1 MTHVTSTPSTSEPRR
16 WPAFGV
22 MVTAQFMFIVDAF
35 IANVAIPSIRA
46 SLSATPA
53 QLEAILAVYQLGYAI
68 LLITGGRLGD
78 LFGRRRVFLLGLVA
92 FTATSAGCGL
102 ASSAAVLIAWRFA
115 QGLSAAMMVPQVL
128 ASVQA
133 LFAGTER
140 DRALSIFGLVMG
152 TGGAAGLL
160 VGGALTSADIAGLG
174 WRTAFLINV
183 PVGLAAAVLGWR
195 WIPRPA
201 AARAETHLDTAGV
214 AWMAISVAAV
224 LVPLLFG
231 RELHWP
237 VWSLALLA
245 VGLLGMATFQQFEA
259 RVDRAG
265 GTPLLP
271 PALLRHRTFMTG
283 LTASALH
290 YIGMMAFFLVLTLYL
305 QNGRQ
310 LSALRMGV
318 AILPLAIAFLAT
330 SRVANALVRRYG
342 TRPLL
347 GGLGLMALGLLV
359 LLSGFGAHAGAD
371 WAHPATP
378 GMTRIGVAVTLY
390 GAGQGLVVI
399 PLIGLVL
406 TGVARAQA
414 GAAAGLLITAQQ
426 LAGALGVACI
436 GGLYFMFA
444 ANHGAV
450 GIAHGTMAGCIAM
463 LVALGAAAVGFA
475 RLGAQQRQLAAA
487 GAASPA

>member
-1 MTHVTSTPSTSEPRR
+1 
-16 WPAFGV
+16 

-35 IANVAIPSIRA
+35 IANVAIPSIRT
-46 SLSATPA
+46 SLHATPA
-53 QLEAILAVYQLGYAI
+53 QLEAVLAVYQLGYAI

-78 LFGRRRVFLLGLVA
+78 LFGRRRVFLLGLIA

-102 ASSAAVLIAWRFA
+102 AGSAAALIAWRFA

-133 LFAGTER
+133 LFTGAER

-174 WRTAFLINV
+174 WRAAFLINL
-183 PVGLAAAVLGWR
+183 PVGLVAAVLGWR
-195 WIPRPA
+195 WIPRPTA
-201 AARAETHLDTAGV
+201 AAAEVHLDKAGV

-237 VWSLALLA
+237 VWSLVLLV
-245 VGLLGMATFQQFEA
+245 VGLLGMATFQQLEA

-271 PALLRHRTFMTG
+271 PALLQHRAFMTG
-283 LTASALH
+283 LTASGLY
-290 YIGMMAFFLVLTLYL
+290 YISMM
-305 QNGRQ
+305 
-310 LSALRMGV
+310 
-318 AILPLAIAFLAT
+318 AIAFLVT

-342 TRPLL
+342 IRSLL
-347 GGLGLMALGLLV
+347 GGLGLMAMGLLV
-359 LLSGFGAHAGAD
+359 LLSGFGTT
-371 WAHPATP
+371 WAHPIAP
-378 GMTRIGVAVTLY
+378 SMTRISIALALH
-390 GAGQGLVVI
+390 GAGQGLVIV
-399 PLIGLVL
+399 PLIGLIL
-406 TGVARAQA
+406 TGVPRTQA

-436 GGLYFMFA
+436 GGLYFTFA
-444 ANHGAV
+444 ADGTVTGMTHGLV
-450 GIAHGTMAGCIAM
+450 G
-463 LVALGAAAVGFA
+463 VDE
-475 RLGAQQRQLAAA
+475 
-487 GAASPA
+487 

>member
-1 MTHVTSTPSTSEPRR
+1 MSQLRRR
-16 WPAFGV
+16 WLAFGV

-35 IANVAIPSIRA
+35 IANVAIPSIRT
-46 SLSATPA
+46 SLHATPA
-53 QLEAILAVYQLGYAI
+53 QLEAVLAVYQLGYAI

-78 LFGRRRVFLLGLVA
+78 LFGRRRVFLLGLIA

-102 ASSAAVLIAWRFA
+102 AGSAAALIAWRFA

-133 LFAGTER
+133 LFAGAER

-174 WRTAFLINV
+174 WRTTFLINV
-183 PVGLAAAVLGWR
+183 PVGLTAALLGWR

-201 AARAETHLDTAGV
+201 PGVAKVNLDTAGV

-237 VWSLALLA
+237 VWSLALLI
-245 VGLLGMATFQQFEA
+245 VGLLGMATFQQLEA

-271 PALLRHRTFMTG
+271 PALLQHRAFMTG

-310 LSALRMGV
+310 LSALHMGV
-318 AILPLAIAFLAT
+318 VILPLALAFLIT
-330 SRVANALVRRYG
+330 SRVANAMVRRYG
-342 TRPLL
+342 IRSLL
-347 GGLGLMALGLLV
+347 SGLGLMALGLLM
-359 LLSGFGAHAGAD
+359 LLSGFGTA
-371 WAHPATP
+371 WAHPIAP
-378 GMTRIGVAVTLY
+378 SMTRISIALALH
-390 GAGQGLVVI
+390 GAGQGLVIV

-406 TGVARAQA
+406 TGVPRTQA

-436 GGLYFMFA
+436 GGLYFIFA
-444 ANHGAV
+444 ADGSVA
-450 GIAHGTMAGCIAM
+450 GTAHGTMAGCLAM
-463 LVALGAAAVGFA
+463 LMALGAAAAGFM
-475 RLGAQQRQLAAA
+475 RLGSQQRQLAAA
-487 GAASPA
+487 GAASVASPA

>member
-1 MTHVTSTPSTSEPRR
+1 MTHVSSASPTSEPRR
-16 WPAFGV
+16 WLAFGV

-35 IANVAIPSIRA
+35 IANVAIPSIRT
-46 SLSATPA
+46 SLHATPA
-53 QLEAILAVYQLGYAI
+53 QLEAVLAVYQLGYAI

-78 LFGRRRVFLLGLVA
+78 LFGRRRVFLLGLIA

-102 ASSAAVLIAWRFA
+102 AGSAAALIAWRFA

-133 LFAGTER
+133 LFTGAER

-174 WRTAFLINV
+174 WRAAFLVNL
-183 PVGLAAAVLGWR
+183 PVGLVAALLGWR
-195 WIPRPA
+195 WIPRPTA
-201 AARAETHLDTAGV
+201 AAAEVHLDKAGV

-237 VWSLALLA
+237 AWSLVLLV
-245 VGLLGMATFQQFEA
+245 VGLLGMATFQQLEA
-259 RVDRAG
+259 RIDRAG

-271 PALLRHRTFMTG
+271 PALLQHRAFMTG
-283 LTASALH
+283 LTASGLH
-290 YIGMMAFFLVLTLYL
+290 YISMMAFFLVLTLYL

-310 LSALRMGV
+310 LSALRMGIV
-318 AILPLAIAFLAT
+318 ILPLAIAFLIT

-342 TRPLL
+342 MRSLL
-347 GGLGLMALGLLV
+347 GGLGLMAVGLLV
-359 LLSGFGAHAGAD
+359 LLSGFGTT
-371 WAHPATP
+371 WAHPTTP
-378 GMTRIGVAVTLY
+378 SMTRISIALALH
-390 GAGQGLVVI
+390 GAGQGLVIV
-399 PLIGLVL
+399 PLIGLIL
-406 TGVARAQA
+406 TGVPRTQA

-436 GGLYFMFA
+436 GGLYFTFA
-444 ANHGAV
+444 ADGSAT
-450 GIAHGTMAGCIAM
+450 GMTHGTMAGCIAM
-463 LVALGAAAVGFA
+463 LVALGAAATGFM
-475 RLGAQQRQLAAA
+475 RLGARQRQLAVA
-487 GAASPA
+487 GVASPA

>member
-1 MTHVTSTPSTSEPRR
+1 MTHVSSTSTPSEPRR
-16 WPAFGV
+16 WLAFGV

-35 IANVAIPSIRA
+35 IANVAIPSIRT
-46 SLSATPA
+46 SLHATPA
-53 QLEAILAVYQLGYAI
+53 QLEAVLAVYQLGYAI

-102 ASSAAVLIAWRFA
+102 AGSAAALIAWRFA

-133 LFAGTER
+133 LFAGAER

-174 WRTAFLINV
+174 WRAAFLINV
-183 PVGLAAAVLGWR
+183 PVGLTAALLGWR
-195 WIPRPA
+195 WIPRPTA
-201 AARAETHLDTAGV
+201 DATKIHLDTAGV

-237 VWSLALLA
+237 VWCL
-245 VGLLGMATFQQFEA
+245 GLLIIGLLSMATFQQLEA

-271 PALLRHRTFMTG
+271 PALLQHRAFMTG
-283 LTASALH
+283 LTASGLH
-290 YIGMMAFFLVLTLYL
+290 YISMMAFFLVLTLYL
-305 QNGRQ
+305 QNGRH
-310 LSALRMGV
+310 LSAMRMGV
-318 AILPLAIAFLAT
+318 VILPLAIAFLIT

-342 TRPLL
+342 VRSLL
-347 GGLGLMALGLLV
+347 GGLGLMAVGLLM
-359 LLSGFGAHAGAD
+359 LLSGFGTE
-371 WAHPATP
+371 WAHPAVP
-378 GMTRIGVAVTLY
+378 SMTRISIALALH
-390 GAGQGLVVI
+390 GAGQGLVIV

-406 TGVARAQA
+406 TGVPRTQA

-436 GGLYFMFA
+436 GGLYFIFA
-444 ANHGAV
+444 AD
-450 GIAHGTMAGCIAM
+450 GTAAGMTRGMMAGCLAM
-463 LVALGAAAVGFA
+463 LMALGAAALGFA
-475 RLGAQQRQLAAA
+475 RLGMQQRQLAAA

>member
-1 MTHVTSTPSTSEPRR
+1 MTHVSSTLSTSEPRR
-16 WPAFGV
+16 WLAFGV

-35 IANVAIPSIRA
+35 IANVAIPSIRT
-46 SLSATPA
+46 SLHATPA
-53 QLEAILAVYQLGYAI
+53 QLEAVLAVYQLGYAI

-78 LFGRRRVFLLGLVA
+78 LFGRRRLFLLGLIA

-102 ASSAAVLIAWRFA
+102 AGSAPALIAWRFA

-133 LFAGTER
+133 LFAGAER

-174 WRTAFLINV
+174 WRAAFLINV
-183 PVGLAAAVLGWR
+183 PVGLTAALLGWR
-195 WIPRPA
+195 WIPRPTA
-201 AARAETHLDTAGV
+201 AAEVRLDTAGV

-237 VWSLALLA
+237 VWSLALLI
-245 VGLLGMATFQQFEA
+245 VGLLGMATFQQLEA

-271 PALLRHRTFMTG
+271 PTLLQHRAFMTG
-283 LTASALH
+283 LTASGLH
-290 YIGMMAFFLVLTLYL
+290 YIGMMAFFLIITLYL

-318 AILPLAIAFLAT
+318 AILPLAITFLIT

-342 TRPLL
+342 MRALL
-347 GGLGLMALGLLV
+347 GGLGLMAAGLLV
-359 LLSGFGAHAGAD
+359 LLSGFGAE

-378 GMTRIGVAVTLY
+378 GMMRIGVAVALY
-390 GAGQGLVVI
+390 GAGQGLVVV

-406 TGVARAQA
+406 TGVTRTQA

-436 GGLYFMFA
+436 GGLYFTFA
-444 ANHGAV
+444 ADGSATGITHGA
-450 GIAHGTMAGCIAM
+450 IAGCIAM
-463 LVALGAAAVGFA
+463 LVALGAAAAGFA
-475 RLGAQQRQLAAA
+475 RLGTQQRQLAAA

>member
-1 MTHVTSTPSTSEPRR
+1 MTHVSPVSSMSPMSQLRRR
-16 WPAFGV
+16 WLAFGV

-35 IANVAIPSIRA
+35 IANVAIPSIRTSLHA
-46 SLSATPA
+46 SPA
-53 QLEAILAVYQLGYAI
+53 QLEAVLAVYQLGYAI

-78 LFGRRRVFLLGLVA
+78 LFGRRRVFLLGLIA

-102 ASSAAVLIAWRFA
+102 AGSAAALIAWRFA

-133 LFAGTER
+133 LFAGAER

-174 WRTAFLINV
+174 WRSAFLINV
-183 PVGLAAAVLGWR
+183 PVGLTAALLGWR
-195 WIPRPA
+195 WIPRQTA
-201 AARAETHLDTAGV
+201 ATDVHLDTAGV
-214 AWMAISVAAV
+214 AWMAVSVAAV

-237 VWSLALLA
+237 VWSLALLI
-245 VGLLGMATFQQFEA
+245 VGLLGMATFQQLEA

-271 PALLRHRTFMTG
+271 PTLLQHRAFMTG
-283 LTASALH
+283 LTASGLH

-305 QNGRQ
+305 QNERQ

-318 AILPLAIAFLAT
+318 VILPLAIAFLIT

-342 TRPLL
+342 VRSLL
-347 GGLGLMALGLLV
+347 GGLGLMAAGLV
-359 LLSGFGAHAGAD
+359 MLLSGFGTD

-378 GMTRIGVAVTLY
+378 GMTQIGIAVTLY
-390 GAGQGLVVI
+390 GAGQGLVVV

-406 TGVARAQA
+406 TGVARTQA

-436 GGLYFMFA
+436 GGLYFTFA
-444 ANHGAV
+444 ADGSAV
-450 GIAHGTMAGCIAM
+450 GMTHGTMAGCLAM

>member
-1 MTHVTSTPSTSEPRR
+1 VTHLSSASSVSEPRR
-16 WPAFGV
+16 WLAFGV

-35 IANVAIPSIRA
+35 IANVAIPSIRT
-46 SLSATPA
+46 SLHATPA
-53 QLEAILAVYQLGYAI
+53 QLEAVLAVYQLGYAI

-102 ASSAAVLIAWRFA
+102 AGSAAALIAWRFT

-133 LFAGTER
+133 LFAGAER

-174 WRTAFLINV
+174 WRSAFLINV
-183 PVGLAAAVLGWR
+183 PVGLTAALLGWR
-195 WIPRPA
+195 WIPHPSADA
-201 AARAETHLDTAGV
+201 AKVHLDTAGV
-214 AWMAISVAAV
+214 AWMAVSVAAV

-237 VWSLALLA
+237 VWTLALLA
-245 VGLLGMATFQQFEA
+245 VGVLGMATFQQLEA

-271 PALLRHRTFMTG
+271 PTLLQHRAFMTG

-310 LSALRMGV
+310 LSAVRMGV
-318 AILPLAIAFLAT
+318 AILPLAITFLIT
-330 SRVANALVRRYG
+330 SRVANALVRRHG
-342 TRPLL
+342 IRALL
-347 GGLGLMALGLLV
+347 AGLGLMALGLLT
-359 LLSGFGAHAGAD
+359 LLSGFGTA

-378 GMTRIGVAVTLY
+378 SMARIGIAVALY
-390 GAGQGLVVI
+390 GAGQGLVVV

-406 TGVARAQA
+406 TGVARTQA

-436 GGLYFMFA
+436 GGLYFTFA
-444 ANHGAV
+444 AGGGAI
-450 GIAHGTMAGCIAM
+450 GMAHGTMAGCIAM
-463 LVALGAAAVGFA
+463 LAALGAAAVGFA

>member
-1 MTHVTSTPSTSEPRR
+1 MTHASSVSPASEPRR
-16 WPAFGV
+16 WLAFGV

-35 IANVAIPSIRA
+35 IANVAIPSIRT
-46 SLSATPA
+46 SLHATPA
-53 QLEAILAVYQLGYAI
+53 QLEAVLAVYQLGYAI

-78 LFGRRRVFLLGLVA
+78 LFGRRRVFLLGLIA

-102 ASSAAVLIAWRFA
+102 AGSAAALIAWRFA

-133 LFAGTER
+133 LFTGAER

-174 WRTAFLINV
+174 WRAAFLINL
-183 PVGLAAAVLGWR
+183 PVGLVAAVLGWR
-195 WIPRPA
+195 WIPRPTA
-201 AARAETHLDTAGV
+201 AAAEVHLDKAGV

-237 VWSLALLA
+237 VWSLVLLV
-245 VGLLGMATFQQFEA
+245 VGLLGMATFQQLEA

-271 PALLRHRTFMTG
+271 PALLQHRAFMTG
-283 LTASALH
+283 LTASGLH
-290 YIGMMAFFLVLTLYL
+290 YISMMAFFLVLTLYL

-310 LSALRMGV
+310 LSALRMGMV
-318 AILPLAIAFLAT
+318 ILPLAIAFLVT

-342 TRPLL
+342 IRSLL
-347 GGLGLMALGLLV
+347 GGLGLMAMGLLV
-359 LLSGFGAHAGAD
+359 LLSGFGTT
-371 WAHPATP
+371 WAHPIAP
-378 GMTRIGVAVTLY
+378 SMTRISIALALH
-390 GAGQGLVVI
+390 GAGQGLVIV
-399 PLIGLVL
+399 PLIGLIL
-406 TGVARAQA
+406 TGVPRTQA

-436 GGLYFMFA
+436 GGLYFTFA
-444 ANHGAV
+444 ADGTV
-450 GIAHGTMAGCIAM
+450 TGMTHGTMAGCIAM
-463 LVALGAAAVGFA
+463 LVALGAAATGFMQ
-475 RLGAQQRQLAAA
+475 LGARQRQLAAA
-487 GAASPA
+487 GVASPA

>member
-1 MTHVTSTPSTSEPRR
+1 MTHVSSSSSASEPRR
-16 WPAFGV
+16 WLAFGV

-35 IANVAIPSIRA
+35 IANVAIPSIRT
-46 SLSATPA
+46 SLHATPA
-53 QLEAILAVYQLGYAI
+53 QLEAVLAVYQLGYAI

-78 LFGRRRVFLLGLVA
+78 LFGRRRVFLLGLIA

-102 ASSAAVLIAWRFA
+102 AASAAALIAWRFA

-174 WRTAFLINV
+174 WRSAFLINV
-183 PVGLAAAVLGWR
+183 PVGLTAALLGWR

-201 AARAETHLDTAGV
+201 AAMPVRLDAAGV
-214 AWMAISVAAV
+214 AWMAASVAAV

-237 VWSLALLA
+237 GWTLAMLA
-245 VGLLGMATFQQFEA
+245 AGVLGVATFQRLEA

-271 PALLRHRTFMTG
+271 PALLQHRAFMTG
-283 LTASALH
+283 LTASGLH

-310 LSALRMGV
+310 LSALQMGV
-318 AILPLAIAFLAT
+318 AILPLAIAFLGT

-342 TRPLL
+342 VRAML
-347 GGLGLMALGLLV
+347 GGLALMALGLLV
-359 LLSGFGAHAGAD
+359 LVSGFGAD
-371 WAHPATP
+371 WSHPAAP
-378 GMTRIGVAVTLY
+378 GMTLIGIAVALY
-390 GAGQGLVVI
+390 GAGQGLVVV

-414 GAAAGLLITAQQ
+414 GAAAGLLITTQQ
-426 LAGALGVACI
+426 VAGALGVACI
-436 GGLYFMFA
+436 GGLYFTFA
-444 ANHGAV
+444 ADGGGS
-450 GIAHGTMAGCIAM
+450 GIARGTIAGCVAM
-463 LVALGAAAVGFA
+463 LAALAAAAIGFA
-475 RLGAQQRQLAAA
+475 RLGAHQRRLSAA
-487 GAASPA
+487 GAANPA

>member
-1 MTHVTSTPSTSEPRR
+1 
-16 WPAFGV
+16 

-35 IANVAIPSIRA
+35 IANVAIPSIRT
-46 SLSATPA
+46 SLHATPA
-53 QLEAILAVYQLGYAI
+53 QLEAVLAVYQLGYAI

-78 LFGRRRVFLLGLVA
+78 LFGRRRVFLLGLIA

-102 ASSAAVLIAWRFA
+102 AGSAAALIAWRFA

-133 LFAGTER
+133 LFTGAER

-174 WRTAFLINV
+174 WRAAFLINL
-183 PVGLAAAVLGWR
+183 PVGLVAAVLGWR
-195 WIPRPA
+195 WIPRPTA
-201 AARAETHLDTAGV
+201 AAAEVHLDKAGV

-237 VWSLALLA
+237 VWSLVLLV
-245 VGLLGMATFQQFEA
+245 VGLLGMATFQQLEA

-271 PALLRHRTFMTG
+271 PALLQHRAFMTG
-283 LTASALH
+283 LTASGLH
-290 YIGMMAFFLVLTLYL
+290 YISMMAFFLVLTLYL

-310 LSALRMGV
+310 LSALRMGMV
-318 AILPLAIAFLAT
+318 ILPLAIAFLVT

-342 TRPLL
+342 IRSLL
-347 GGLGLMALGLLV
+347 GGLGLMAMGLLV
-359 LLSGFGAHAGAD
+359 LLSGFGTT
-371 WAHPATP
+371 WAHPIAP
-378 GMTRIGVAVTLY
+378 SMTRISIALALH
-390 GAGQGLVVI
+390 GAGQGLVIV
-399 PLIGLVL
+399 PLIGLIL
-406 TGVARAQA
+406 TGVPRTQA

-436 GGLYFMFA
+436 GGLYFTFA
-444 ANHGAV
+444 ADGTV
-450 GIAHGTMAGCIAM
+450 TGMTHGTMAGCIAM
-463 LVALGAAAVGFA
+463 LVALGAAATGFMQLVA
-475 RLGAQQRQLAAA
+475 RQRQLAAA
-487 GAASPA
+487 GVASPA

>member
-1 MTHVTSTPSTSEPRR
+1 MTHVSLTPSTSEPRR
-16 WPAFGV
+16 WLAFGV

-35 IANVAIPSIRA
+35 IANVAIPSIRT
-46 SLSATPA
+46 SLHATPA
-53 QLEAILAVYQLGYAI
+53 QLEAVLAVYQLGYAI

-102 ASSAAVLIAWRFA
+102 AGSAAALIAWRFA

-133 LFAGTER
+133 LFAGAER

-174 WRTAFLINV
+174 WRSAFLINV
-183 PVGLAAAVLGWR
+183 PVGLTAAWLGSR
-195 WIPRPA
+195 WIPHPTPDA
-201 AARAETHLDTAGV
+201 AKVRLDTAGV
-214 AWMAISVAAV
+214 AWMATSVAAV

-237 VWSLALLA
+237 VWSLVLLT
-245 VGLLGMATFQQFEA
+245 VGLLGMATFQQLEA

-271 PALLRHRTFMTG
+271 PALLQHRAFMTG
-283 LTASALH
+283 MTASALH

-305 QNGRQ
+305 QNGRH

-318 AILPLAIAFLAT
+318 VILPLAVAFLVT
-330 SRVANALVRRYG
+330 SRLANALVRRFG
-342 TRPLL
+342 VRALL
-347 GGLGLMALGLLV
+347 GGLGLMALGLMV
-359 LLSGFGAHAGAD
+359 LLSGFGTT

-378 GMTRIGVAVTLY
+378 DMTRIGIAVTLY
-390 GAGQGLVVI
+390 GAGQGLVVV

-406 TGVARAQA
+406 TGVARTQA

-444 ANHGAV
+444 GDGSAAGM
-450 GIAHGTMAGCIAM
+450 AHGTMAGCLAM
-463 LVALGAAAVGFA
+463 LAALGAAALGFA
-475 RLGAQQRQLAAA
+475 RLGAQQRHMVASGAPSAA
-487 GAASPA
+487 

>member
-1 MTHVTSTPSTSEPRR
+1 MSQLHRH
-16 WPAFGV
+16 WLAFGV

-35 IANVAIPSIRA
+35 IANVAIPSIRM
-46 SLSATPA
+46 SLHATPA
-53 QLEAILAVYQLGYAI
+53 QLEAVLAVYQLGYAI

-102 ASSAAVLIAWRFA
+102 AGSAGALIAWRFA
-115 QGLSAAMMVPQVL
+115 QGLSAAILVPQVL

-160 VGGALTSADIAGLG
+160 LGGALTSADIAGLG
-174 WRTAFLINV
+174 WRSAFLINV
-183 PVGLAAAVLGWR
+183 PVGLTAALLGWR
-195 WIPRPA
+195 WIPRQTA
-201 AARAETHLDTAGV
+201 AADVHLDTAGV

-237 VWSLALLA
+237 LWSLALLI
-245 VGLLGMATFQQFEA
+245 VGLLGMATFQQLEA

-271 PALLRHRTFMTG
+271 PALLQHRAFMTG
-283 LTASALH
+283 LTASGLH

-310 LSALRMGV
+310 LSALHMGV
-318 AILPLAIAFLAT
+318 VILPLALAFLIT

-342 TRPLL
+342 IRSLL
-347 GGLGLMALGLLV
+347 GGLGLMAMGLLM
-359 LLSGFGAHAGAD
+359 LLSGFGTE
-371 WAHPATP
+371 WAHPIAP
-378 GMTRIGVAVTLY
+378 SMTRISIALALH
-390 GAGQGLVVI
+390 GAGQGLVIV

-406 TGVARAQA
+406 TGVPRTQA

-436 GGLYFMFA
+436 GGLYFTFA
-444 ANHGAV
+444 ADGSVA
-450 GIAHGTMAGCIAM
+450 GMAHGTMAGCLAM
-463 LVALGAAAVGFA
+463 LMALGAAAAGFM
-475 RLGAQQRQLAAA
+475 RLGSQQRQLAAA
-487 GAASPA
+487 GAASAA

>member
-1 MTHVTSTPSTSEPRR
+1 MSQLRRR
-16 WPAFGV
+16 WLAFGV

-35 IANVAIPSIRA
+35 IANVAIPSIRTSLHA
-46 SLSATPA
+46 SPA
-53 QLEAILAVYQLGYAI
+53 QLEAVLAVYQLGYAI

-78 LFGRRRVFLLGLVA
+78 LFGRRRVFLLGLIA

-102 ASSAAVLIAWRFA
+102 AGSAAALIAWRFA

-133 LFAGTER
+133 LFAGAER

-174 WRTAFLINV
+174 WRSAFLINV
-183 PVGLAAAVLGWR
+183 PVGLTAALLGWR
-195 WIPRPA
+195 WIPRQTA
-201 AARAETHLDTAGV
+201 ATDVRLDTAGV
-214 AWMAISVAAV
+214 AWMAVSVAAV

-237 VWSLALLA
+237 VWSLALLI
-245 VGLLGMATFQQFEA
+245 VGLLGMATFQQLEA

-271 PALLRHRTFMTG
+271 PTLLQHRAFMTG
-283 LTASALH
+283 LTASGLH

-305 QNGRQ
+305 QNERQ

-318 AILPLAIAFLAT
+318 VILPLAIAFLIT

-342 TRPLL
+342 VRSLL
-347 GGLGLMALGLLV
+347 GGLGLMAAGLV
-359 LLSGFGAHAGAD
+359 MLLSGFGTD

-378 GMTRIGVAVTLY
+378 GMTQIGIAVTLY
-390 GAGQGLVVI
+390 GAGQGLVVV

-406 TGVARAQA
+406 TGVARTQA

-436 GGLYFMFA
+436 GGLYFTFA
-444 ANHGAV
+444 ADGSAV
-450 GIAHGTMAGCIAM
+450 GMTHGTMAGCLAM

>member
-1 MTHVTSTPSTSEPRR
+1 MTHVSSTSSASEPRR
-16 WPAFGV
+16 WLAFGV

-35 IANVAIPSIRA
+35 IANVAIPSIRT
-46 SLSATPA
+46 SLHATPA
-53 QLEAILAVYQLGYAI
+53 QLEAVLAVYQLGYAI

-102 ASSAAVLIAWRFA
+102 AGSAAALIAWRFA

-133 LFAGTER
+133 LFAGAER

-174 WRTAFLINV
+174 WRSAFLINV
-183 PVGLAAAVLGWR
+183 PVGLTAALLGWR
-195 WIPRPA
+195 WIPHPA
-201 AARAETHLDTAGV
+201 PNATKVHLDSAGV

-237 VWSLALLA
+237 TWSLVLLIL
-245 VGLLGMATFQQFEA
+245 GLVGMATFQQLEA

-271 PALLRHRTFMTG
+271 PTLLQHRAFMTG

-305 QNGRQ
+305 QNGRH
-310 LSALRMGV
+310 LSALHMGV
-318 AILPLAIAFLAT
+318 VILPLAVAFLVT
-330 SRVANALVRRYG
+330 SRMANALVRRFG
-342 TRPLL
+342 VRALL

-359 LLSGFGAHAGAD
+359 LLSGFGTPFGAS
-371 WAHPATP
+371 WAHPTTP
-378 GMTRIGVAVTLY
+378 GMTQVGIAVTLY
-390 GAGQGLVVI
+390 GAGQGLVVV

-406 TGVARAQA
+406 TGVARTQA

-444 ANHGAV
+444 GDGSAAGM
-450 GIAHGTMAGCIAM
+450 AHGTMAGCLAM
-463 LVALGAAAVGFA
+463 LAALGAAAAGFA
-475 RLGAQQRQLAAA
+475 RLGAQQRHLEAT
-487 GAASPA
+487 GAASAA

>member
-1 MTHVTSTPSTSEPRR
+1 
-16 WPAFGV
+16 

-35 IANVAIPSIRA
+35 IANVAIPSIRT
-46 SLSATPA
+46 SLHATPA
-53 QLEAILAVYQLGYAI
+53 QLEAVLAVYQLGYAI

-78 LFGRRRVFLLGLVA
+78 LFGRRRVFLLGLIA

-102 ASSAAVLIAWRFA
+102 AGSAAALIAWRFA

-133 LFAGTER
+133 LFTGAER

-174 WRTAFLINV
+174 WRAAFLVNL
-183 PVGLAAAVLGWR
+183 PVGLVAALLGWR
-195 WIPRPA
+195 WIPRPTA
-201 AARAETHLDTAGV
+201 AAAEVHLDKAGV

-237 VWSLALLA
+237 AWSLVLLV
-245 VGLLGMATFQQFEA
+245 VGLLGMATFQQLEA
-259 RVDRAG
+259 RIDRAG

-271 PALLRHRTFMTG
+271 PALLQHRAFMTG
-283 LTASALH
+283 LTASGLH
-290 YIGMMAFFLVLTLYL
+290 YISMMAFFLVLTLYL

-310 LSALRMGV
+310 LSALRMGIV
-318 AILPLAIAFLAT
+318 ILPLAIAFLIT

-342 TRPLL
+342 MRSLL
-347 GGLGLMALGLLV
+347 GGLGLMAVGLLV
-359 LLSGFGAHAGAD
+359 LLSGFGTT
-371 WAHPATP
+371 WAHPTTP
-378 GMTRIGVAVTLY
+378 SMTRISIALALH
-390 GAGQGLVVI
+390 GAGQGLVIV
-399 PLIGLVL
+399 PLIGLIL
-406 TGVARAQA
+406 TGVPRTQA

-436 GGLYFMFA
+436 GGLYFTFA
-444 ANHGAV
+444 ADGSAT
-450 GIAHGTMAGCIAM
+450 GMTHGTMAGCIAM
-463 LVALGAAAVGFA
+463 LVALGAAATGFM
-475 RLGAQQRQLAAA
+475 RLGARQRQLAVA
-487 GAASPA
+487 GVASPA

>member
-1 MTHVTSTPSTSEPRR
+1 MTHVSPVSSISEPRR

-35 IANVAIPSIRA
+35 IANVAIPSIRTSLHA
-46 SLSATPA
+46 SPA
-53 QLEAILAVYQLGYAI
+53 QLEAVLAVYQLGYAI

-78 LFGRRRVFLLGLVA
+78 LFGRRRVFLLGLIA

-102 ASSAAVLIAWRFA
+102 AGSAAALIAWRFA

-160 VGGALTSADIAGLG
+160 VGGALTSADFAGLG
-174 WRTAFLINV
+174 WRSAFLINV
-183 PVGLAAAVLGWR
+183 PVGLTAALLGWR
-195 WIPRPA
+195 WIPRQTA
-201 AARAETHLDTAGV
+201 ATDVRLDTAGV
-214 AWMAISVAAV
+214 AWMAVSVAAV

-237 VWSLALLA
+237 VWSVALLI
-245 VGLLGMATFQQFEA
+245 VGLLGMATFQQLEA

-271 PALLRHRTFMTG
+271 PTLLQHRAFMTG
-283 LTASALH
+283 LTASGLH

-305 QNGRQ
+305 QNERQ

-318 AILPLAIAFLAT
+318 VILPLAIAFLIT

-342 TRPLL
+342 VRSLL
-347 GGLGLMALGLLV
+347 GGLGLMAAGLV
-359 LLSGFGAHAGAD
+359 MLLSGFGTD

-378 GMTRIGVAVTLY
+378 GMTQIGIAVTLY
-390 GAGQGLVVI
+390 GAGQGLVVV

-406 TGVARAQA
+406 TGVARTQA

-436 GGLYFMFA
+436 GGLYFTFA
-444 ANHGAV
+444 ADGSAV
-450 GIAHGTMAGCIAM
+450 GMTHGTMAGCLAM

>member
-1 MTHVTSTPSTSEPRR
+1 MTHVSSASFASEPRR
-16 WPAFGV
+16 WLAFGV

-35 IANVAIPSIRA
+35 IANVAIPSIRTSLHA
-46 SLSATPA
+46 SPA
-53 QLEAILAVYQLGYAI
+53 QLEAVLAVYQLGYAI

-78 LFGRRRVFLLGLVA
+78 LFGRRRVFLAGLVA
-92 FTATSAGCGL
+92 FAATSAGCGL
-102 ASSAAVLIAWRFA
+102 AGSAAALIAWRFA

-133 LFAGTER
+133 LFAGAER

-183 PVGLAAAVLGWR
+183 PVGLTAALLGWR

-201 AARAETHLDTAGV
+201 AGAAKVHLDTAGV

-237 VWSLALLA
+237 VWSLALLI
-245 VGLLGMATFQQFEA
+245 VGLLGMATFQQLEA

-271 PALLRHRTFMTG
+271 PALLQHRAFMTG
-283 LTASALH
+283 MTASALH

-310 LSALRMGV
+310 LSAMYMGV
-318 AILPLAIAFLAT
+318 VILPLALAFLVT
-330 SRVANALVRRYG
+330 SRMANALVRRYG
-342 TRPLL
+342 IRSLL
-347 GGLGLMALGLLV
+347 GGLGLMAAGLLM
-359 LLSGFGAHAGAD
+359 LLSGFGTE
-371 WAHPATP
+371 WVHPIAP
-378 GMTRIGVAVTLY
+378 SMTRISIALALH
-390 GAGQGLVVI
+390 GAGQGLVIV

-406 TGVARAQA
+406 TGVPRTQA

-436 GGLYFMFA
+436 GGLYFTFA
-444 ANHGAV
+444 ADGSV
-450 GIAHGTMAGCIAM
+450 TSMAHGTMAGCLAM
-463 LVALGAAAVGFA
+463 LVALGAAAAGFM
-475 RLGAQQRQLAAA
+475 RLGSQQRQLAAA
-487 GAASPA
+487 GVASPA

>member
-1 MTHVTSTPSTSEPRR
+1 
-16 WPAFGV
+16 
-22 MVTAQFMFIVDAF
+22 MFIVDAF
-35 IANVAIPSIRA
+35 IANVAIPSIRT
-46 SLSATPA
+46 SLHATPA
-53 QLEAILAVYQLGYAI
+53 QLEAVLAVYQLGYAI

-78 LFGRRRVFLLGLVA
+78 LFGRRRVFLLGLIA

-102 ASSAAVLIAWRFA
+102 AASAAALIAWRFA

-174 WRTAFLINV
+174 WRSAFLINV
-183 PVGLAAAVLGWR
+183 PVGLAAALLGWR

-201 AARAETHLDTAGV
+201 AATPVRLDTAGV
-214 AWMAISVAAV
+214 AWMATSVAAV

-237 VWSLALLA
+237 GWTLAMLA
-245 VGLLGMATFQQFEA
+245 VGVLGVATFQRLEV

-271 PALLRHRTFMTG
+271 PVLLQHRAFMTG
-283 LTASALH
+283 LTASGLH

-310 LSALRMGV
+310 LSALQMGV
-318 AILPLAIAFLAT
+318 AILPLAIAFLGT
-330 SRVANALVRRYG
+330 SRVANALVRRHG
-342 TRPLL
+342 VRAML
-347 GGLGLMALGLLV
+347 GGLALMALGLLV
-359 LLSGFGAHAGAD
+359 LVSGFGAD
-371 WAHPATP
+371 WSHPAAP
-378 GMTRIGVAVTLY
+378 GMTLIGIAVALY
-390 GAGQGLVVI
+390 GAGQGLVVV

-414 GAAAGLLITAQQ
+414 GAAAGLLITTQQ
-426 LAGALGVACI
+426 VAGALGVACI
-436 GGLYFMFA
+436 GGLYFTFA
-444 ANHGAV
+444 ADGGGA
-450 GIAHGTMAGCIAM
+450 GIARGTIAGCVAM
-463 LVALGAAAVGFA
+463 LAALAAAAIGFA
-475 RLGAQQRQLAAA
+475 RLGAQQRRLSAA
-487 GAASPA
+487 GAANPA